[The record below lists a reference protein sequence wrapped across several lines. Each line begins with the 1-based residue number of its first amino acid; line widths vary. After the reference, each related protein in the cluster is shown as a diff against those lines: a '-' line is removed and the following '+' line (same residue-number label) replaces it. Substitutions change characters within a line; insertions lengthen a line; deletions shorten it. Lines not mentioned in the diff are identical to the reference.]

1 MTFFDS
7 EYFLG
12 SLGGDSELAA
22 ELLDAYLEDS
32 PKRRDTLAQA
42 VETGDMDGAAKAA
55 HSLKGMSG
63 VVRATRLSEMALSI
77 EMAAKEGREDYLRE
91 QFEQFDSSF
100 ADAIGEMRDFRGS
113 I

>member
-7 EYFLG
+7 DFFLG
-12 SLGGDSELAA
+12 SLGGDNELAA

-42 VETGDMDGAAKAA
+42 VENGDLDGAAKAA

-63 VVRATRLSEMALSI
+63 VVRASRLSDMALSM
-77 EMAAKEGREDYLRE
+77 EMAAKEGREEQLRE

-100 ADAIGEMRDFRGS
+100 DAAIGEMKDFRDS